1 MCCMYRH
8 CLRRRWRWWLRR
20 CLTSLRTMF
29 SRMRLGSKSTLSQIE
44 RIEDQA
50 GSDRKNSMSIRAVI
64 VDLGGVLL
72 NIPDIKNRY
81 TKWEMRFQLQPG
93 ELHLILRQEGFFA
106 DADAGRFSE
115 QGMVFRLGTILDL
128 NEEQALEFLR
138 DLEAQKEL
146 NHDMAAFLSNAWP
159 GARKQYARY
168 QFEELAD
175 TVIYSC
181 EEGIAKPEPAIYHLA
196 YQRLGV
202 TPEEAV
208 FLDDV
213 EDFVEGARR
222 VGMRAVL
229 FQHTAQAIADIH
241 AYLDDPLGI

>member
-1 MCCMYRH
+1 
-8 CLRRRWRWWLRR
+8 
-20 CLTSLRTMF
+20 
-29 SRMRLGSKSTLSQIE
+29 MRLGSKSTLSQIE

-50 GSDRKNSMSIRAVI
+50 SSDRKNSMSIHAVI

-72 NIPDIKNRY
+72 NVPDTKRRY
-81 TKWEMRFQLQPG
+81 AKWETRFQLQPG
-93 ELHLILRQEGFFA
+93 ELHLILRQAGFFA

-115 QGMVFRLGTILDL
+115 QGMVFRLGTILGLD
-128 NEEQALEFLR
+128 EEEALEFLR

-146 NHDMAAFLSNAWP
+146 NQDMAAFLRSLRPPYKTAILSNAWP

-168 QFEELAD
+168 QFEKLVD

>member
-1 MCCMYRH
+1 
-8 CLRRRWRWWLRR
+8 
-20 CLTSLRTMF
+20 
-29 SRMRLGSKSTLSQIE
+29 MRLGSKSTLSQIE

-146 NHDMAAFLSNAWP
+146 NHDMAAFLRSLRPPYKTAILINAWP

>member
-1 MCCMYRH
+1 M
-8 CLRRRWRWWLRR
+8 
-20 CLTSLRTMF
+20 
-29 SRMRLGSKSTLSQIE
+29 
-44 RIEDQA
+44 
-50 GSDRKNSMSIRAVI
+50 KNPTRFLVFLVALI
-64 VDLGGVLL
+64 VAL
-72 NIPDIKNRY
+72 PA
-81 TKWEMRFQLQPG
+81 
-93 ELHLILRQEGFFA
+93 FA
-106 DADAGRFSE
+106 DD
-115 QGMVFRLGTILDL
+115 Q
-128 NEEQALEFLR
+128 QK
-138 DLEAQKEL
+138 AQKEL
-146 NHDMAAFLSNAWP
+146 NQDMAAFLRSLRPPYKTAILSNAWP

-168 QFEELAD
+168 QFEKLVD

-222 VGMRAVL
+222 LGMRAVL
-229 FQHTAQAIADIH
+229 FQHPAQAITDVQ